1 MALVI
6 QTNNAAVTAQK
17 NINTNVLGQNKA
29 LNRLSSGFRINSA
42 ADDAAG
48 FAISSK
54 LDAQGSRLK
63 AAVQNASQATA
74 LVKTAEA
81 GVNEIQN
88 MVVRLQTLAIQAAS
102 ANNAGSLTQ
111 LDAERSKLTAEI
123 DKIANST
130 NFNGTNLLNGINAN
144 SAAVAGNAANAATVS
159 TAGGGVVTGSVT
171 ASNVYDNQ
179 VFTVTTTAGTAAA
192 NGTKAT
198 VANANATATAG
209 NTGNGTMA
217 IVGTGAN
224 FSVAATTLFTVNMTG
239 ATTFGVTADHDLVN
253 ITDGSTIAT
262 GSNVTA
268 ANSGLTF
275 TLTAGGTAMVSGD
288 KFTFST
294 TANGTAYQAAT
305 AGQITSV
312 TSTKDLLDSNSAVT
326 ATAGTNLLTGGTA
339 VARASSAGTVTLT
352 LKTPATG
359 SAATLAFTDVAAG
372 AGQTVGT
379 FEVTTTGSTTTAAGT
394 ADYTGA
400 LSFQVGAEN
409 NANNQV
415 DVKLQNKYTLAGLSI
430 SGDVSTAANAK
441 TYIDT
446 LKSALD
452 TLVTQRADLGAS
464 ANQLGFVQA
473 NLATSI
479 EQVSASVSSI
489 RDANIAVEIANFTK
503 SQILVQ
509 AGTAMLAQANQASKN
524 VLRLFQ

>member
-17 NINTNVLGQNKA
+17 NINTNSTAQNQA

-88 MVVRLQTLAIQAAS
+88 MIVRLQTLAVQAAS
-102 ANNAGSLTQ
+102 ANNAGTLTQ
-111 LDAERSKLTAEI
+111 LDAERTKLTQEI

-130 NFNGTNLLNGINAN
+130 NFNGTNLLNGID
-144 SAAVAGNAANAATVS
+144 S
-159 TAGGGVVTGSVT
+159 T
-171 ASNVYDNQ
+171 
-179 VFTVTTTAGTAAA
+179 
-192 NGTKAT
+192 
-198 VANANATATAG
+198 TATAAV
-209 NTGNGTMA
+209 NGTVATLGA
-217 IVGTGAN
+217 ITNNNESGTTGGTSTLTFTGAAN
-224 FSVAATTLFTVNMTG
+224 FSVAATATFTATFTGVTTGGVVSNVDLTNTTTG
-239 ATTFGVTADHDLVN
+239 AVITA
-253 ITDGSTIAT
+253 G
-262 GSNVTA
+262 TA
-268 ANSGLTF
+268 LTVANTGLTF
-275 TLTAGGTAMVSGD
+275 TFANGTATDTS
-288 KFTFST
+288 TFAT
-294 TANGTAYQAAT
+294 TANGTAYAA
-305 AGQITSV
+305 AS
-312 TSTKDLLDSNSAVT
+312 S
-326 ATAGTNLLTGGTA
+326 GTA
-339 VARASSAGTVTLT
+339 Y
-352 LKTPATG
+352 
-359 SAATLAFTDVAAG
+359 
-372 AGQTVGT
+372 
-379 FEVTTTGSTTTAAGT
+379 TAAL
-394 ADYTGA
+394 A
-400 LSFQVGAEN
+400 FQVGAEN
-409 NANNQV
+409 SANDQV
-415 DVKLQNKYTLAGLSI
+415 TVNLQNKYTTVGLAI
-430 SGDVSTAANAK
+430 TGDLTSAASAQ

-446 LKSALD
+446 LKTSLD
-452 TLVTQRADLGAS
+452 TLITQRADLGAS

-489 RDANIAVEIANFTK
+489 RDADIAVEIANFTK